1 MVNVTI
7 TRDGEQ
13 FMNRDCQGAI
23 TFITNNYNGNEDIR
37 QVELCMIGKLSAA
50 EIARQIMTMAK
61 DENREDFWRDVV
73 TNILSIMMAD
83 RMGVDLLH
91 HISDADAFA
100 LDAIKKA
107 VLDSEADRRAE
118 TGGEVG

>member
-7 TRDGEQ
+7 ARDGEQ
-13 FMNRDCQGAI
+13 VVNRDGQGAI
-23 TFITNNYNGNEDIR
+23 TFITNNYNGNEDIH
-37 QVELCMIGKLSAA
+37 QVELGMFGKLSATD
-50 EIARQIMTMAK
+50 IAGQIMTMAK
-61 DENREDFWRDVV
+61 DENRDSFWREVV
-73 TNILSIMMAD
+73 THILRVLLAD

-107 VLDSEADRRAE
+107 GAE
-118 TGGEVG
+118 G